1 MPITF
6 IGFDSAWTD
15 NKRLPGA
22 ICSICHDGHRFHDFK
37 APILVS
43 FNGALEYVRA
53 ARGKYGL
60 TLIAIDQPTIV
71 PNSTGMRLA
80 ERVAASAVSWLGGG
94 VQPANRSKVGMFDDR
109 APIWRFLR
117 ELNALDD
124 PLRAR
129 DAETGLFIMEVFPAL
144 ALAALHPGFCGRLKG
159 PRYNPTRK
167 KTFRQPDWDRVIAVI
182 RAETRAFACSEA
194 DDWTALLKGSVRPGK
209 SDQDKL
215 DAIVC
220 LLVAIRWRLLPPE
233 QSVMIGDLASG
244 YIVAPV
250 APEIR
255 QRLVSRASLLSVK
268 IDGKMPHNLP
278 T

>member
-15 NKRLPGA
+15 NKRFPGA
-22 ICSICHDGHRFHDFK
+22 ICSICHDGHGFRDFK

-43 FNGALEYVRA
+43 FNDALEYVRA

-94 VQPANRSKVGMFDDR
+94 VQPANRSKVGMFDDQ

-167 KTFRQPDWDRVIAVI
+167 KTFRQPDWDRVIEVI
-182 RAETRAFACSEA
+182 RAETRTFACAEA

-215 DAIVC
+215 DAVVC

-244 YIVAPV
+244 YIVVPV

-255 QRLVSRASLLSVK
+255 QRLVSRASLLSVE
-268 IDGKMPHNLP
+268 IDGKMPHNVP